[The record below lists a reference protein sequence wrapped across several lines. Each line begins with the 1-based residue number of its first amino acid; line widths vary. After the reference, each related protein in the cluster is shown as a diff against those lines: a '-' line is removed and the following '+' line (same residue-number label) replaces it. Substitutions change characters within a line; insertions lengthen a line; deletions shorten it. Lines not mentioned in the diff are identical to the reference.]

1 MFKQNK
7 ICCIS
12 DIHLGVHQNLSQW
25 HDIAIEWARWL
36 TGELNQKKIKDIFIS
51 GDFFHYRSEI
61 AVNTLHVANT
71 ILKMWKDFNIVILIG
86 NHDSFYKD
94 RIDINSLCLLNNF
107 QNITVIDKHTCIKK
121 FQRKIQFCPW
131 ATTISEMSKSDIIF
145 GHFEIESF
153 KLNHTKVCSFGL
165 RTRDLL
171 NLSDLIITG
180 HFHTRELREYK
191 KGKILY
197 LGNPYQMDFGD
208 TDNQKGYYTLDIS
221 NKKIEFFENI
231 ISPVHKKITLSSL
244 IEYKKINDDVK
255 KLFNN
260 NIIKFIIDMKIS
272 SDDIDRL
279 FTRISELSPQ
289 TLLTDYTINFDR
301 FGLDDNETSKISG
314 VDIPTAIDDFID
326 LLEID
331 NKKQVL
337 DKTLQ
342 LYKNCK

>member
-1 MFKQNK
+1 MFKQNN

-12 DIHLGVHQNLSQW
+12 DIHLGVHQNSSQW
-25 HDIAIEWARWL
+25 HNISIDWARWL
-36 TGELNQKKIKDIFIS
+36 SKELKNKGIKDIFIS

-61 AVNTLHVANT
+61 AVNTLHVANK
-71 ILKMWKDFNIVILIG
+71 ILNIWKDFNIIMIIG

-94 RIDINSLCLLNNF
+94 RIDINSLCLLDNF
-107 QNITVIDKHTCIKK
+107 TNITIIDKPTTIKK
-121 FQRKIQFCPW
+121 FTRKIQFCPW
-131 ATTISEMSKSDIIF
+131 ATSLSEMEECDIMF

-153 KLNHTKVCSFGL
+153 KLNHTKICSFGL
-165 RTRDLL
+165 RTGELL
-171 NLSDLIITG
+171 KLSDMIITG

-208 TDNQKGYYTLDIS
+208 TGNQKGYYILDIS
-221 NKKIEFFENI
+221 NKKVDFYANK
-231 ISPVHKKITLSSL
+231 ISPEHKKITLSSL
-244 IEYKKINDDVK
+244 IEYKKISPKVK

-272 SDDIDRL
+272 SDDIELL
-279 FTRISELSPQ
+279 FSKLSELTPH
-289 TLLTDYTINFDR
+289 TLLTDYAINFDR
-301 FGLDDNETSKISG
+301 FGLDDSETSKISG
-314 VDIPTAIDDFID
+314 VDIPTAIDDFIE
-326 LLEID
+326 LLDID

-337 DKTLQ
+337 EKTLQ